1 MSVAVG
7 VRPGILASQIGC
19 SVTCQL
25 LAGLSTIR
33 VTKVDQCGLPVVGTD
48 SAIVLECLASIAMN
62 PNIDTQD
69 DIIYRAANGNLC
81 GVKRGCPSLLG
92 YDLEINVLTWSPDAL
107 TIFNGSPEVLD
118 GAGAT
123 VGVDDCAIQCDT
135 GFGLE
140 FWTELIEPCPT
151 PPAKKQYLYGV
162 IPWVNNAYLGDL
174 EIGAEAVTFTINGT
188 SRAGGQWGTGPF
200 NVIDTSLTSTI
211 TPAKMLTPLGSTC
224 HRRMQITTLAPP
236 VQDVNCAPIA
246 VTA

>member
-1 MSVAVG
+1 
-7 VRPGILASQIGC
+7 
-19 SVTCQL
+19 VTCQL

-33 VTKVDQCGLPVVGTD
+33 VTKVDECGKPVVGTD
-48 SAIVLECLASIAMN
+48 SAIVLECLASLAMN

-92 YDLEINVLTWSPDAL
+92 YDIEMNVLSWSPEAL
-107 TIFNGSPEVLD
+107 AIFNGSPEVLD

-140 FWTELIEPCPT
+140 FWTELIQGCPT
-151 PPAKKQYLYGV
+151 TGKKQYLYGV

-188 SRAGGQWGTGPF
+188 SRAGGQWDVGPF
-200 NVIDTSLTSTI
+200 NVIDTSTT
-211 TPAKMLTPLGSTC
+211 TTVPPAKRLTPLGATC
-224 HRRMQITTLAPP
+224 PRRMQSTTRAPP
-236 VQDVNCAPIA
+236 VRDANCAPIA